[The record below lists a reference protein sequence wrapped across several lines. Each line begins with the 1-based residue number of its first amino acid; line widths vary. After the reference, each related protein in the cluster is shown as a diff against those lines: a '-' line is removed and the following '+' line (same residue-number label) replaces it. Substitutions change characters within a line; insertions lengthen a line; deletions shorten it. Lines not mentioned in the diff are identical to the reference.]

1 MRGAPAPRDR
11 MKQIASIVPFAN
23 RQALVER
30 QLAGHG
36 IHSLLQPIVSLV
48 SGRVI
53 AHECLIRGNEGYPL
67 QRADELFAAA
77 RQRDCE
83 LSFEERCLQTGTR
96 TWIRQGSR
104 GLLFANLS
112 ADALLAMHARG
123 HLSAA
128 AEELAVA
135 GVAPS
140 SVVIEITEHQRVV
153 DLARLLT
160 LAAALRKAGVRF
172 ALDDFGDGRSSLRL
186 WAELR
191 PEFVKVDKYFVHQV
205 QDEAVK
211 VQTLRGLMRLA
222 ELFDTQVIAEGIE
235 TVAELRVVRDLGIHY
250 GQGYLLGRP
259 GPTLLAEIE
268 AEPAEVIRS
277 RSVAVL
283 PEIRRLPSR
292 EFALDRI
299 VERVP
304 PVSPDCTVNEL
315 SDRFVADPE
324 LRALPFVRD
333 EQALALITR
342 QTLTELL
349 NKQFFRDIYGRR
361 PAMPF
366 AAAAPHRLDRS
377 IGIDA
382 AAALLTS
389 ADQRYL
395 TDGFIVTDNGR
406 YLGLASGQQLVR
418 MVTEARIEAARH
430 ANPLTLLPGNI
441 PISEHIGRLLQAR
454 CPFVAC
460 YADLNHFKPFNDHYG
475 YWRGDDMIQLLART
489 LVSHADPRRDFVG
502 HVGGDDFVVLFQSD
516 DWFDRCQEVVRV
528 FNAEARNLYDA
539 AAHQR
544 GGIDAEDRSGVMRF
558 FAFCTLAIGA
568 ATVEPGRFTRAEQVA
583 TIAAAAK
590 HRAKQSANGL
600 TVEVA

>member
-1 MRGAPAPRDR
+1 
-11 MKQIASIVPFAN
+11 MKPIADIVPFAN
-23 RQALVER
+23 RQALIER

-36 IHSLLQPIVSLV
+36 IHALLQPIVNLV
-48 SGRVI
+48 SASVV
-53 AHECLIRGNEGYPL
+53 AHECLIRGNDGYPL
-67 QRADELFAAA
+67 QRADELFEAA
-77 RQRDCE
+77 RTRDCE
-83 LSFEERCLQTGTR
+83 LGFEERCLQVGAR
-96 TWIRQGSR
+96 TWIRLGAR

-112 ADALLAMHARG
+112 ADALLAMDARG
-123 HLSAA
+123 GLTAGAA
-128 AEELAVA
+128 DLTKA
-135 GVAPS
+135 GVAFS
-140 SVVIEITEHQRVV
+140 SVVIEITEHQRVS
-153 DLARLLT
+153 DLPRLLT
-160 LAAALRKAGVRF
+160 LAAALRKVGVRF

-191 PEFVKVDKYFVHQV
+191 PEYVKVDKYFVRQV

-235 TVAELRVVRDLGIHY
+235 TVAELRVVRDLGVHF

-259 GPTLLAEIE
+259 APTLRGEID
-268 AEPAEVIRS
+268 AEPAAVIRS

-283 PEIRRLPSR
+283 PEVRRLPSR
-292 EFALDRI
+292 EFALDKI

-304 PVSPDCTVNEL
+304 PVPPECTVNEL
-315 SDRFVADPE
+315 SDRFVADAE
-324 LRALPFVRD
+324 LRALAFVRD
-333 EQALALITR
+333 GTALSLITR

-349 NKQFFRDIYGRR
+349 NKPFFRDIYGRR
-361 PAMPF
+361 AAMPF
-366 AAAAPHRLDRS
+366 AASSPHQLDRS

-389 ADQRYL
+389 SDQRYL

-441 PISEHIGRLLQAR
+441 PLSEHIGRLLQAR

-489 LVSHADPRRDFVG
+489 LVAQADPRRDFVG

-516 DWFDRCQEVVRV
+516 DWFDRCQQVLRA
-528 FNAEARNLYDA
+528 FNDEARNLYDA
-539 AAHQR
+539 DARLR
-544 GGIDAEDRSGVMRF
+544 GGITAEDRSGVPRF

-568 ATVEPGRFTRAEQVA
+568 VTVEPGRYSRADQVA
-583 TIAAAAK
+583 TVAAAAK
-590 HRAKQSANGL
+590 HRAKLSTTGL
-600 TVEVA
+600 TVEMA